1 MKVVAL
7 VSGGKDSTYAMMKC
21 EHYGHQIVALA
32 NLMPVDEAQDEL
44 DSYMHHGL
52 SYNMTPGDEVEDM
65 FILLKEVKRQ
75 IPSVNAVSSGAIASD
90 YQRLRV
96 ESVCS
101 RLGLVSLAYLWK
113 QDQSLLL
120 RQMIQSEIIAITVKV
135 AAIGLDPSKHLG
147 KEIAQLECHLHKLK
161 GLYGINVCGEGGEY
175 ETLTLD
181 CPLFKNAR
189 VVLDKS
195 QVILHSSDQIAP
207 VGVLHPLEYHLEK
220 KSVSLSNDKSNELS
234 VGEFGSVCEVLG
246 DCLGIVEA
254 PCKKNDVNCHLAL
267 DTKREL
273 HISKSRMNGTF
284 SIACWLPDGSQTSA
298 DVREDLEVV
307 LTKIEVL
314 LNEHDCSWENVL
326 YIHLYIA
333 DMNEFAPA
341 NDQYLKFITHEKCRF
356 GVPSRSTIEL
366 PLLQAGLGRVY
377 IEILFSKD
385 NTKNVL
391 HVQSIS
397 EWAPS
402 CIGPYSQ
409 ATLHTNV
416 LHMAG
421 QLGLDPPTM
430 LLREGGPALEFQQA
444 LANAEA
450 VAKCFNCSI
459 STSAVA
465 LIIYCSKSLSPTDR
479 ACIENQKN
487 VSLAEMKLQSLSGS
501 HSRVPALADPV
512 VLYILVPDLPK
523 SSPSCQQHIR
533 VSRKNSDDKA
543 SNFPVKARRST
554 NFIRLFRKF
563 PVTRFD
569 PRESEV
575 GRRRVAVGPAGGGE
589 WRLRHN
595 CNTYERAVVEVK
607 PLLYNRENLETPT
620 GSTKKVVCTRQA
632 YWGFQPESWHNDCLQ
647 KCTVSG
653 RICVAVVSI
662 TKEIATK
669 ICSDNISNEP
679 TNQVNTDKQLSKMA
693 EFCIYLLDSVLLE
706 DDISWDDVLN
716 LRIYFTASPHASHGL
731 LSKIFTNAF
740 NEFGEMSKRID
751 SNDKGPIFNLV
762 PVLGAGMSL
771 TSMDESIFTWQK
783 SISKSMGNIV
793 KLLESSLVKTI
804 TLDSESHKGLE
815 PEFEQLLLVKGAAIK
830 REKVTDN
837 MNCMGPT
844 CLSDQAIGF
853 TNWKSGCG
861 RRPYLRRCCVFVP
874 WFESD
879 KLN

>member
-21 EHYGHQIVALA
+21 EQYGHQIVALA

-44 DSYMHHGL
+44 DSYMYQTVGHQIIVSYAECMGIPLFRRRIQGSTRHHGL

-113 QDQSLLL
+113 KDQSLLL

-220 KSVSLSNDKSNELS
+220 KSVSLSNDKGNELP

-246 DCLGIVEA
+246 DCSGVVED
-254 PCKKNDVNCHLAL
+254 PCKKVDVNCHLAT

-273 HISKSRMNGTF
+273 HISKSRMDGTF
-284 SIACWLPDGSQTSA
+284 SIACWLPDDSQTSA

-366 PLLQAGLGRVY
+366 PLLQAGLGRAYMEV
-377 IEILFSKD
+377 LVSKD
-385 NTKNVL
+385 NIKNVL

-409 ATLHTNV
+409 ATLHKNV
-416 LHMAG
+416 LYMAG

-430 LLREGGPALEFQQA
+430 LLREGGPVLEFQQA
-444 LANAEA
+444 LVNAEA

-465 LIIYCSKSLSPTDR
+465 LIIYCSKSLSTTDR
-479 ACIENQKN
+479 ACIENQKD
-487 VSLAEMKLQSLSGS
+487 VCLAEMKLQSLSGS
-501 HSRVPALADPV
+501 QSRVHALNDPV

-523 SSPSCQQHIR
+523 
-533 VSRKNSDDKA
+533 
-543 SNFPVKARRST
+543 
-554 NFIRLFRKF
+554 
-563 PVTRFD
+563 
-569 PRESEV
+569 
-575 GRRRVAVGPAGGGE
+575 
-589 WRLRHN
+589 
-595 CNTYERAVVEVK
+595 RALVEVK
-607 PLLYNRENLETPT
+607 PLLDNRENLESPT
-620 GSTKKVVCTRQA
+620 DSTKQVVRTRQA

-647 KCTVSG
+647 KCTISG

-669 ICSDNISNEP
+669 ICSNTISNEP
-679 TNQVNTDKQLSKMA
+679 TIQVITDKHLSKMA
-693 EFCIYLLDSVLLE
+693 EFCIYLLDNVLLE
-706 DDISWDDVLN
+706 NDFSWDNVLN

-731 LSKIFTNAF
+731 LSTIFTNAF

-751 SNDKGPIFNLV
+751 NTDKGPIFNLV

-771 TSMDESIFTWQK
+771 TSMDESIFTCELFA
-783 SISKSMGNIV
+783 N
-793 KLLESSLVKTI
+793 T
-804 TLDSESHKGLE
+804 
-815 PEFEQLLLVKGAAIK
+815 F
-830 REKVTDN
+830 
-837 MNCMGPT
+837 NC
-844 CLSDQAIGF
+844 L
-853 TNWKSGCG
+853 
-861 RRPYLRRCCVFVP
+861 
-874 WFESD
+874 
-879 KLN
+879 